1 MCICAKASSV
11 LRLSGT
17 ESANSWE
24 LQLSII
30 YFNAPSPPICPQMA
44 AIDARIKK
52 FMLLRC
58 TITSTDS
65 RAPLCY
71 SSVKNKLDGTFLFL
85 GVHSSDKEKIIFPLF
100 QMRKQKVKQINQGHK
115 HEWMSFLESQWS
127 LTQTG
132 HCSLCL
138 RAVLCNYST
147 AALALHCNQVTK
159 VQKSNFDSEHYLSTW
174 SSLFLGLLVSC

>member
-11 LRLSGT
+11 RLSGT

-24 LQLSII
+24 LQFSII
-30 YFNAPSPPICPQMA
+30 YFNAPFLPIRPQMA
-44 AIDARIKK
+44 AIDARFKK
-52 FMLLRC
+52 SMLLRC
-58 TITSTDS
+58 TVTSTDS

-71 SSVKNKLDGTFLFL
+71 FSVKNKLDGIFLFL
-85 GVHSSDKEKIIFPLF
+85 GVHSSDKEKIIFPLL

-132 HCSLCL
+132 DCSLCL
-138 RAVLCNYST
+138 GAVLCNYST
-147 AALALHCNQVTK
+147 AVFALHCNRVTK
-159 VQKSNFDSEHYLSTW
+159 VQKSNFDSEHCLSTW
-174 SSLFLGLLVSC
+174 SFLVLGLLMSC

>member
-30 YFNAPSPPICPQMA
+30 YCNAPSLPIRPQMA
-44 AIDARIKK
+44 ASDVRIKK
-52 FMLLRC
+52 SMLLRC
-58 TITSTDS
+58 TASADF
-65 RAPLCY
+65 RAPLLSC
-71 SSVKNKLDGTFLFL
+71 KNKLDGTFLFL
-85 GVHSSDKEKIIFPLF
+85 GVHSSGKENIFPLL

-115 HEWMSFLESQWS
+115 HELNELSWVSVVPDSNRRL
-127 LTQTG
+127 LT
-132 HCSLCL
+132 L

-147 AALALHCNQVTK
+147 AMFALHCNQVPK
-159 VQKSNFDSEHYLSTW
+159 VQKSNFDSRHYLSTW
-174 SSLFLGLLVSC
+174 SFLVLGLLVSC